1 MGAFGKPGTFA
12 PRKDSPWL
20 LDLGHCALSE
30 GVPWRL
36 TPCPPGADGPFAVRA
51 LCVCVRVHALCVC
64 VRVRACPRTHAGLP
78 SSSHCPHV
86 SQTWRCRCFRPR
98 HCFILEE
105 KLSLVCSL
113 YL

>member
-36 TPCPPGADGPFAVRA
+36 APCPPVLTGRLQCVHCVRA
-51 LCVCVRVHALCVC
+51 RACIVCVRACACVPPHA
-64 VRVRACPRTHAGLP
+64 RGLAEFQPLSTREPDLEVPVFP
-78 SSSHCPHV
+78 SAPLFH
-86 SQTWRCRCFRPR
+86 T
-98 HCFILEE
+98 
-105 KLSLVCSL
+105 
-113 YL
+113 

>member
-36 TPCPPGADGPFAVRA
+36 APCPPGADGPFAVRA
-51 LCVCVRVHALCVC
+51 LCACACMHCVCACVC
-64 VRVRACPRTHAGLP
+64 VRAPARGLAEFQPLSTREPDLEVPVFP
-78 SSSHCPHV
+78 SAPLFH
-86 SQTWRCRCFRPR
+86 T
-98 HCFILEE
+98 
-105 KLSLVCSL
+105 
-113 YL
+113 